1 MFRGSGP
8 YSVCRST
15 LRHWRKEWSIKLS
28 ALLIKTYLDTD
39 TGIHSD
45 DEDTI
50 EMSDDVSFSDENTGI
65 IFQKEKSKKVTDYQ
79 RYYQVN
85 TRNYVCG

>member
-1 MFRGSGP
+1 M
-8 YSVCRST
+8 
-15 LRHWRKEWSIKLS
+15 
-28 ALLIKTYLDTD
+28 YLHTN

-50 EMSDDVSFSDENTGI
+50 EMSDDVSLSDENTGI
-65 IFQKEKSKKVTDYQ
+65 IFQKEKSNKVTDYQ
-79 RYYQVN
+79 GNYQVN